1 MYLLFTAGYSFFTS
15 ARKYWAFSARLCEDI
30 IGGADSLFCFSEDI
44 YKKEFIKKLGMQA
57 NFQNLPIKVK
67 SPLPQPQRHQVLQ
80 LTSDGIIFLLLP
92 STR

>member
-1 MYLLFTAGYSFFTS
+1 MHLLFTAGYSFCTS

-44 YKKEFIKKLGMQA
+44 YKKKIIKQLGMQV
-57 NFQNLPIKVK
+57 NLRNLPINVK
-67 SPLPQPQRHQVLQ
+67 SHLPQPQHHQVLQ
-80 LTSDGIIFLLLP
+80 LTSDEIIFLLLP